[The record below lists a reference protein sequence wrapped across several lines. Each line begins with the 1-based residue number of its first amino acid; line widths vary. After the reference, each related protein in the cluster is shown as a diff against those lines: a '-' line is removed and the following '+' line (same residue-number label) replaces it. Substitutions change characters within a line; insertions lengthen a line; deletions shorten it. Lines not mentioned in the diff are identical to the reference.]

1 MEMVDLVDLFHPYAG
16 KNLIYIFYIYDAKQ
30 THHPH
35 HPHQFMRL
43 EIIARLARRFEVLKN
58 KPFGL
63 VGFNSLP
70 PVEIIFTSVRGPVT
84 AKGCASVSQV
94 TP

>member
-1 MEMVDLVDLFHPYAG
+1 MSLFIPTRE
-16 KNLIYIFYIYDAKQ
+16 KIYMNIFYVYGVKYTHQ
-30 THHPH
+30 THLT
-35 HPHQFMRL
+35 HQFMRL

-63 VGFNSLP
+63 VGFNYLS
-70 PVEIIFTSVRGPVT
+70 PVEVIFTSVRGPEAV
-84 AKGCASVSQV
+84 KGCASVSQV